1 MSTFNTPIDWATCS
15 AERQAELLMRPA
27 IAASDSIT
35 RTVSEILDNVK
46 ANGDRALRDY
56 SARFD
61 KAEVS
66 ALRVSAEQ
74 IAAAAARLGDD
85 IKQAMAVAV
94 ANVETFHNAQRLPPV
109 DVETQ
114 PGVRCQQVTRPIDSV
129 GLYIPGG
136 SAPLFSTVL
145 MLATPARIAGCR
157 RVVLCS
163 PPPIADEI
171 LYAAQL
177 CGVQEVFQVGG
188 AQAIAALAFGTE
200 SVPRVAKIFG
210 PGNAFV
216 TEAKRQVSQR
226 LDGAAIDMPAG
237 PSEVLVI
244 ADAGA
249 TPAFVASDLLSQA
262 EHGPD
267 SQVILLTP
275 DAAMAQAVAEAVE
288 SQLAELPRA
297 DTARQALA
305 SSRLIGFLGDWSPE
319 SAGDYA
325 SGTNHVLPTYGY
337 TATCSSLGLADF
349 QKRMTVQELTPQG
362 FSNLAA
368 TIETLAAAEQ
378 LIAHKN
384 AVTLRVAALKEQ
396 A

>member
-15 AERQAELLMRPA
+15 AERQAKLLMRPA

-35 RTVSEILDNVK
+35 RTVNEILDNVK

-188 AQAIAALAFGTE
+188 AQAIAATAFGTE
-200 SVPRVAKIFG
+200 SVPRVANLRAG
-210 PGNAFV
+210 
-216 TEAKRQVSQR
+216 QR
-226 LDGAAIDMPAG
+226 LRDR
-237 PSEVLVI
+237 
-244 ADAGA
+244 
-249 TPAFVASDLLSQA
+249 SQA
-262 EHGPD
+262 
-267 SQVILLTP
+267 
-275 DAAMAQAVAEAVE
+275 
-288 SQLAELPRA
+288 
-297 DTARQALA
+297 
-305 SSRLIGFLGDWSPE
+305 
-319 SAGDYA
+319 AGQPA
-325 SGTNHVLPTYGY
+325 P
-337 TATCSSLGLADF
+337 
-349 QKRMTVQELTPQG
+349 
-362 FSNLAA
+362 
-368 TIETLAAAEQ
+368 
-378 LIAHKN
+378 
-384 AVTLRVAALKEQ
+384 
-396 A
+396 

>member
-35 RTVSEILDNVK
+35 RTVNEILDNVK
-46 ANGDRALRDY
+46 TNGDRALRDY

-177 CGVQEVFQVGG
+177 CGVQEVFQVGARRRSPPWRSAPKACRAWRRSSG
-188 AQAIAALAFGTE
+188 
-200 SVPRVAKIFG
+200 R
-210 PGNAFV
+210 
-216 TEAKRQVSQR
+216 
-226 LDGAAIDMPAG
+226 
-237 PSEVLVI
+237 
-244 ADAGA
+244 A
-249 TPAFVASDLLSQA
+249 TPS
-262 EHGPD
+262 
-267 SQVILLTP
+267 
-275 DAAMAQAVAEAVE
+275 
-288 SQLAELPRA
+288 
-297 DTARQALA
+297 
-305 SSRLIGFLGDWSPE
+305 
-319 SAGDYA
+319 
-325 SGTNHVLPTYGY
+325 
-337 TATCSSLGLADF
+337 
-349 QKRMTVQELTPQG
+349 
-362 FSNLAA
+362 
-368 TIETLAAAEQ
+368 
-378 LIAHKN
+378 
-384 AVTLRVAALKEQ
+384 
-396 A
+396 